1 MAMHRAA
8 HQVFDRPLLLDDP
21 LALAVIGAEGRELLR
36 TRPQAFRNEWAI
48 RAFTVA
54 RSRFA
59 EDALRGA
66 IEAGVMQYVVLAAG
80 LDTSAYRIAGAGLR
94 IFEVDSPATQA
105 WKRARLREAQ
115 VAIPASLAF
124 AAIDFEKQTLAD
136 GLRDAGFR
144 SDLPAFFS
152 FLGAVVFLELATVLQ
167 IVRFVGALPP
177 GSAIVFD
184 YGAAASTLDAQQ
196 LAERAHVAKGLA
208 SVGEPVK
215 TFFDTDALAQSLRQ
229 AGFGTIED
237 IGYGEMNARY
247 FDSRADDLRVSRN
260 GRRLVRAGVI
270 VRRER

>member
-1 MAMHRAA
+1 MVRRGVLRVELDRTAELASRVLPSPVEDEVAPRERRVRFSHRL
-8 HQVFDRPLLLDDP
+8 VERER
-21 LALAVIGAEGRELLR
+21 LARVLFRER
-36 TRPQAFRNEWAI
+36 E
-48 RAFTVA
+48 
-54 RSRFA
+54 
-59 EDALRGA
+59 
-66 IEAGVMQYVVLAAG
+66 AAG
-80 LDTSAYRIAGAGLR
+80 HRDVAIVDLERIRIRESGVRLR
-94 IFEVDSPATQA
+94 IRWILGYRLLEV
-105 WKRARLREAQ
+105 
-115 VAIPASLAF
+115 
-124 AAIDFEKQTLAD
+124 AD
-136 GLRDAGFR
+136 GLRDACFR
-144 SDLPAFFS
+144 NDLPTFFA